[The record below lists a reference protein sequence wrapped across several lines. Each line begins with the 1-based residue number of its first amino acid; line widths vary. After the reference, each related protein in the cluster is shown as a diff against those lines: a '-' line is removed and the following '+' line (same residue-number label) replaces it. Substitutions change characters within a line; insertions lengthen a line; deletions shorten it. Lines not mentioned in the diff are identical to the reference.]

1 MCMKREA
8 RGNHYFAWL
17 LALCFACQ
25 PNLGDDPIPIVNFP
39 DFVINLTAPEYQ
51 PLTINGGYKEIN
63 SIGVRGVIVY
73 RVDASTFHA
82 YERNCTFHPNDAC
95 ATVNVHS
102 SLLYLVD
109 PCCNS
114 TFSFSSGQPTS
125 GVATRPLRQYAADLS
140 GLQLTITSEII
151 N

>member
-1 MCMKREA
+1 MKRQA
-8 RGNHYFAWL
+8 TGKHFAWL
-17 LALCFACQ
+17 LALCLSCQ
-25 PNLGDDPIPIVNFP
+25 ADLGDDPIPIVNFP
-39 DFVINLTAPEYQ
+39 DFAINLSAPEYQ
-51 PLTINGGYKEIN
+51 ALTINGGYKEIN

-73 RVDASTFHA
+73 RLDASTFHA
-82 YERNCTFHPNDAC
+82 YERNCTFRPNDAC

-114 TFSFSSGQPTS
+114 TFSFSNGQPTS
-125 GVATRPLRQYAADLS
+125 GPATRPLRQYAADLS
-140 GLQLTITSEII
+140 GLQLTITDEII

>member
-1 MCMKREA
+1 MRQFIGAAILMVIA
-8 RGNHYFAWL
+8 TL
-17 LALCFACQ
+17 TSCQ
-25 PNLGDDPIPIVNFP
+25 PDRSDDPIP
-39 DFVINLTAPEYQ
+39 FVAFSPYLINLSAPEFQ

-73 RVDASTFHA
+73 RRDAVTYLAF
-82 YERNCTFHPNDAC
+82 ERNCTFRPNEAC

-102 SLLYLVD
+102 SLLYMVD

-114 TFSFSSGQPTS
+114 TFSFAGGMPT
-125 GVATRPLRQYAADLS
+125 GGMATRALRQYATELV
-140 GLQLTITSEII
+140 GVQLTISDEII